1 MLIIPAIDIKD
12 GCVVR
17 FTQGRLDK
25 KIYSRDPLKTAKH
38 WVKQGAKL
46 IHVVDLDGAFSG
58 KPKNLDTVKQIV
70 QGVDV
75 PIQFGGG
82 VRNAMLI
89 KTLLGCGIQRVI
101 LGTMAAQDKVF
112 LKNVFQKFKDKIIVS
127 IDAKAGLVLTKGWQS
142 SFGKMDILRFAQS
155 LKNTGFKEAIYTD
168 VLKDGT
174 LKGPNI
180 QGIKNLLKETGLN
193 VIASGGISSLDDIRR
208 LKQLEKKGLTGVII
222 GKALYE
228 GRFTLAEALKLS

>member
-17 FTQGRLDK
+17 FIQGRLDK
-25 KIYSRDPLKTAKH
+25 KIYSRDPVKTAKH
-38 WVKQGAKL
+38 WAKQGAKL

-58 KPKNLDTVKQIV
+58 IPKNLGAVKQIAKA
-70 QGVDV
+70 VDV

-82 VRNAMLI
+82 IRNIGMVE
-89 KTLLGCGIQRVI
+89 KLLAFGIRRII
-101 LGTMAAQDKVF
+101 LGTKAAEDRNF
-112 LKNVFQKFKDKIIVS
+112 LKKAFKKFKDKIIVS
-127 IDAKAGLVLTKGWQS
+127 IDTEADRVLTKGWRS
-142 SFGKMDILRFAQS
+142 CDGKTDILKFACS
-155 LKNTGFKEAIYTD
+155 LKDIGFKQVIYTD

-180 QGIKNLLKETGLN
+180 QGIRNLLKETGLN
-193 VIASGGISSLDDIRR
+193 LIASGGISSLGDVQR
-208 LKQLEKKGLTGVII
+208 LELLEKKGLVGVII